1 MCDIRYMFLQIGRG
15 SIRRISI
22 QCRPIMSLN
31 PLIVNTLK
39 QIPVQPHL
47 VQYGEI
53 QYLMLGFMW
62 GRIQMPKKA
71 KELSARSVAIIKENG
86 MHAVG
91 GVDGLHLRIVKGSCA
106 WILRV
111 VVGQRVNAFGE
122 LKNHRRDIG
131 LGPFPEVSLAE
142 AREKARELK
151 KLIRDG
157 IDPLQEKQERLNAL
171 RIKKQREKT
180 FKECAEIV
188 FANKARELSNP
199 KHAAQWASTVETYAY
214 PKLGDRIISSITKAD
229 IAAVLEPIWVSKNET
244 AQRVRG
250 RLENIFNYAKAM
262 DYFTGD
268 NPAAWK
274 GNLEPILGK
283 AKREVKSLPSLPYSE
298 ASKFIQH
305 LNTKGG
311 IAAKALEFAI
321 LTACRSGE
329 VFGATWN
336 EINFDTQVWTIP
348 KERMKAGKEHQVPL
362 SDKALEILKSVE
374 INKGLGEHIFI
385 APRGGMLSDMAITSL
400 IRRMHA
406 EQLEIDSIGYIDPKQ
421 NRVITTHGFRST
433 FRDWSADKTDYP
445 REVCEHVLAHKLPD
459 DVEAAYLRG
468 AYLEKRKGLM
478 ADWANFCFQKN

>member
-1 MCDIRYMFLQIGRG
+1 
-15 SIRRISI
+15 
-22 QCRPIMSLN
+22 
-31 PLIVNTLK
+31 
-39 QIPVQPHL
+39 
-47 VQYGEI
+47 
-53 QYLMLGFMW
+53 
-62 GRIQMPKKA
+62 MPKKA
-71 KELSARSVAIIKENG
+71 QELTAKAVANLKENG
-86 MHAVG
+86 RHAVG
-91 GVDGLHLRIVKGSCA
+91 GVDGLHLRIVEGSHA
-106 WILRV
+106 WVLRV
-111 VVGQRVNAFGE
+111 VVGQRANEYGE

-131 LGPFPEVSLAE
+131 LGSYPEVSLAE

-151 KLIRDG
+151 KQIRDG

-188 FANKARELSNP
+188 FANKAREVSNQ
-199 KHAAQWASTVETYAY
+199 KHATQWASTVETYVF
-214 PKLGDRIISSITKAD
+214 PILGDRIIGSITKSD
-229 IAAVLEPIWVSKNET
+229 IASVLEPIWIEKNET
-244 AQRVRG
+244 AKRVRG
-250 RLENIFNYAKAM
+250 RLENIFDYAKAM
-262 DYFTGD
+262 EYFVGD

-283 AKREVKSLPSLPYSE
+283 LKREVKSLPSLPYSSI
-298 ASKFIQH
+298 SKFMEH
-305 LNTKGG
+305 LQTKGG

-336 EINFDTQVWTIP
+336 EINFDSKVWTIP

-362 SDKALEILKSVE
+362 SDQASKVLKSVE

-400 IRRMHA
+400 IRRMHT
-406 EQLEIDSIGYIDPKQ
+406 EQLEKDGTGYLDPKQ

-433 FRDWSADKTDYP
+433 FRDWSADKTEYP

-468 AYLEKRKGLM
+468 AYLEKRKSLM
-478 ADWANFCFQKN
+478 SDWAKFCYAKYVQ